1 MLKSIW
7 CTKKDLDE
15 NLQKYGNKVKH
26 ISVYETSRNVVD
38 TVNILLVINEEEK
51 PKTLTE
57 TVIGNLIPSK
67 KK

>member
-15 NLQKYGNKVKH
+15 NLALHGAKIKH